1 MADIVEAHRQWEV
14 RPTLRLRNTADR
26 AILDAMQ
33 ASLRQHPGIS
43 EAYVGL
49 ERSEYSEGVTAT
61 IVLTQPSTPGAAVD
75 EATRL
80 LADACAAAGLT
91 VDVIKEV
98 VVEMAGVDPRSL

>member
-1 MADIVEAHRQWEV
+1 MADLDLNHPWEV

-26 AILDAMQ
+26 AVLDAMQ
-33 ASLRQHPGIS
+33 ASLRQHPGVA
-43 EAYVGL
+43 EVCVGL

>member
-1 MADIVEAHRQWEV
+1 MTNTLDFYRLWEV
-14 RPTLRLRNTADR
+14 RPTLRLRSDVER
-26 AILDAMQ
+26 SVLDGIQ

-80 LADACAAAGLT
+80 LAAACAAAGLV